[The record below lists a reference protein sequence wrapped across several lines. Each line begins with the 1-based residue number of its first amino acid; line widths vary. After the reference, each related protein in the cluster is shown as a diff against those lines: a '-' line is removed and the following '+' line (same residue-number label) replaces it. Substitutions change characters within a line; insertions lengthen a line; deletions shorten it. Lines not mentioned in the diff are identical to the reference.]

1 MCVISLQNIKKE
13 IKKHKIF
20 FFLLISFLFSLC
32 LLKRRRRSKC
42 RRQCTIIGRVW
53 PNKHLILCLIPGKRL
68 IS

>member
-13 IKKHKIF
+13 IKKYKNF

-42 RRQCTIIGRVW
+42 RRQSTIIGRVW
-53 PNKHLILCLIPGKRL
+53 PNKH
-68 IS
+68 